1 MIVSVV
7 RLGSH
12 AHSCTNHCPCSCNIF
27 TGPLLSFRGEEG
39 LQGGSRDGGL
49 RANGTWYW
57 IRSTNPKVNPK
68 AFLCLSPDWSLSSRQ
83 PENPADQEEQPCK
96 PCKKGTVWEI
106 TTDPASKSQECG
118 TVSMIQAERAGSQGR
133 WSFCTVTT
141 RGQL

>member
-1 MIVSVV
+1 MSGLGHTLTLVLLYQSLALAAVTFSLARFCHLGVRRVSKGEVGMVV
-7 RLGSH
+7 SEQTELG
-12 AHSCTNHCPCSCNIF
+12 
-27 TGPLLSFRGEEG
+27 TGLDQR
-39 LQGGSRDGGL
+39 R
-49 RANGTWYW
+49 
-57 IRSTNPKVNPK
+57 VNPK

-83 PENPADQEEQPCK
+83 PENPADQEQPCK

-106 TTDPASKSQECG
+106 TTDPASKSQACG